1 MKFLISGEISDL
13 QKEDLI
19 PEKWGRIR
27 RKVEDKL
34 NQNLSENDYGD
45 AINYIFLAPMI
56 LQDDVDF
63 YARIKERK
71 VVRRKEKSADFR
83 LRIDYLKFA
92 SADDSIRE
100 KMLLKNIIDA
110 VRIIHQRTRREF
122 NGEKL
127 ESDILFLWDLKYSD
141 LENL

>member
-19 PEKWGRIR
+19 PEKSLRIS

-56 LQDDVDF
+56 LQDNVDF
-63 YARIKERK
+63 YTRIKERK
-71 VVRRKEKSADFR
+71 VVRRKEKSTDFR

-110 VRIIHQRTRREF
+110 VRIIHQRTRRQF

-127 ESDILFLWDLKYSD
+127 
-141 LENL
+141 